1 MEFFSCSAT
10 SREYT
15 ELPLD
20 LFLEKRGRIVSI
32 IECTRQAVIR
42 GILLTP
48 GTQIL

>member
-10 SREYT
+10 SRECV

-32 IECTRQAVIR
+32 IECTRHAVIG
-42 GILLTP
+42 GILVAS
-48 GTQIL
+48 GA